1 MRNTFKKFMGIT
13 QDISNRRS
21 LVEGFDE
28 EEIASPTGD
37 NEAIQRLVIVRS
49 RYHP

>member
-1 MRNTFKKFMGIT
+1 MGIT
-13 QDISNRRS
+13 QGISNRRN
-21 LVEGFDE
+21 LVEEFDE
-28 EEIASPTGD
+28 EEIESPTGD